1 MANKGPVTIVL
12 LGMMG
17 SGKTTVGRALAART
31 GWRYM
36 DNDELVRAVTGRAP
50 ERIAATDGEEALHA
64 AEAEALRHALTVA
77 PPLIAGAAAWVA
89 TDPGSVALLQASAV
103 VVVYLRA
110 RPETLRARIGEGQ
123 GRRDD
128 ATDLA
133 WLRARLAERDQA
145 YRELA
150 TMTVETDELKPE
162 AVARARPRRHQ
173 RLALPPC
180 SSRNVAM
187 RSRAIARLACELA

>member
-1 MANKGPVTIVL
+1 MPDTRLPTVVL

-17 SGKTTVGRALAART
+17 SGKTTVGRALSQHS

-50 ERIAATDGEEALHA
+50 EEIDASDGEDDLHA
-64 AEAEALRHALTVA
+64 AEAKALRYALSVP

-89 TDPGSVALLQASAV
+89 TDPASVDLLRAAP

-110 RPETLRARIGEGQ
+110 RPETLRARIGAGD
-123 GRRDD
+123 GRRQD
-128 ATDLA
+128 ATDLD
-133 WLRARLAERDQA
+133 WLRARHAERDQT

-150 TMTVETDELKPE
+150 TVVIDTDGLDPATVAERILE
-162 AVARARPRRHQ
+162 AI
-173 RLALPPC
+173 
-180 SSRNVAM
+180 SG
-187 RSRAIARLACELA
+187 